1 MTQEVL
7 IWDSS
12 AGHAL
17 LWWRAGERQARLV
30 KRYEKRC
37 FLTQFPLFLEEI
49 ADSLTIGP
57 DTTVYL
63 GAGPGSFTGLKTG
76 IAVLGGFLYA
86 RGVTTVRLVSSLDI
100 SSLRVP
106 LVEEALHIVA
116 RPFNDNTL
124 FLTAFEWRA
133 GMRRPVIAERSV
145 PGAELAAILTP
156 HAARSAVLIAD
167 TDLPPVIEEHFSR
180 LFPDLHRAY
189 PDSDIDFDLLPTLP
203 LRSTADL
210 RTDPLLLEY
219 MATPADLQ
227 GEHTAYY
234 VSMN

>member
-7 IWDSS
+7 VWDSS

-17 LWWRAGERQARLV
+17 LWRRAGKRQASSIE
-30 KRYEKRC
+30 RYEKRC
-37 FLTQFPLFLEEI
+37 FLTRFPLSLAEI
-49 ADSLTIGP
+49 ADTLALGP

-86 RGVTTVRLVSSLDI
+86 RGVTTVRLVSSLDLC
-100 SSLRVP
+100 SLRVP
-106 LVEEALHIVA
+106 LTEGALHIVA

-124 FLTAFEWRA
+124 FLSAFEWRD
-133 GMRRPVIAERSV
+133 GMRRPVIAERSA
-145 PGAELAAILTP
+145 PLAELPALFVFPVAK
-156 HAARSAVLIAD
+156 SVVLIAD
-167 TDLPPVIEEHFSR
+167 AELPTAVEDQFSR
-180 LFPDLHRAY
+180 LFPDLRRAC
-189 PDSDIDFDLLPTLP
+189 PDGDIDLDLLPTLP
-203 LRSTADL
+203 VRSTADL
-210 RTDPLLLEY
+210 RSDPLLLEY

>member
-17 LWWRAGERQARLV
+17 LWWRAGERRVSLV

-49 ADSLTIGP
+49 ADTFTIGP
-57 DTTVYL
+57 DTAVYL

-86 RGVTTVRLVSSLDI
+86 RGVTTVRLVSSLDLC
-100 SSLRVP
+100 SLRVS
-106 LVEEALHIVA
+106 LTDGALHIVA
-116 RPFNDNTL
+116 RPFNDHTL
-124 FLTAFEWRA
+124 FLTAFEWHG
-133 GMRRPVIAERSV
+133 GMRRSVIAERSV
-145 PGAELAAILTP
+145 PLAELPALFAFP
-156 HAARSAVLIAD
+156 VAKSVVLIAD
-167 TDLPPVIEEHFSR
+167 ADLPPAVEDQFSL
-180 LFPDLHRAY
+180 LFPDLRRVC
-189 PDSDIDFDLLPTLP
+189 PDGDIDFDLFPTLP
-203 LRSTADL
+203 LCSTADL
-210 RTDPLLLEY
+210 RSDPLLLEY

>member
-7 IWDSS
+7 VWDSS

-17 LWWRAGERQARLV
+17 LWWRAGEQRMRLV

-49 ADSLTIGP
+49 ADTLTIGP

-86 RGVTTVRLVSSLDI
+86 RGVTTVRLISSLDI
-100 SSLRVP
+100 ASLRVP
-106 LVEEALHIVA
+106 WTDGELHIVA
-116 RPFNDNTL
+116 RLFNENTL
-124 FLTAFEWRA
+124 FLSAFEWRA
-133 GMRRPVIAERSV
+133 GMRHSVIAEHPVS
-145 PGAELAAILTP
+145 GGELDALLSP
-156 HAARSAVLIAD
+156 YVARNATLIAAP
-167 TDLPPVIEEHFSR
+167 DLPPTVEDMFSLRFSALRRLYPGEELR
-180 LFPDLHRAY
+180 MA
-189 PDSDIDFDLLPTLP
+189 LLPTLP
-203 LRSTADL
+203 LRSVVDL
-210 RTDPLLLEY
+210 RKEPLLLEY